1 MPLWPMR
8 WGQNDADGERGATQE
23 SEWHTGAD
31 PCTGTSARHHP
42 PSQCSGLG
50 GVVFSS
56 CPIASIIR
64 RQIASPAQ
72 LPASAS
78 SSARIALFYIRL
90 VAVTFQHQV
99 GDAPDV
105 NFRDHA

>member
-1 MPLWPMR
+1 M
-8 WGQNDADGERGATQE
+8 
-23 SEWHTGAD
+23 
-31 PCTGTSARHHP
+31 
-42 PSQCSGLG
+42 
-50 GVVFSS
+50 FSS

-105 NFRDHA
+105 NFRDHARQVIGQRSTGTGSTCGKSVSRRR